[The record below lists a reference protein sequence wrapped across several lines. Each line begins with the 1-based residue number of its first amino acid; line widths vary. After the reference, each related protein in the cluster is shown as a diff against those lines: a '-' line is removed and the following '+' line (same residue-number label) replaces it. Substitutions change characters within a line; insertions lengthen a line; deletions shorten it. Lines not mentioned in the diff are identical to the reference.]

1 MLDELLNI
9 AFYSL
14 WGIHIILTNL
24 IVLTILML
32 FLLFLSTKYPLWGIF
47 LKYIN
52 KVALVCILLW
62 GIDRAIYSFL
72 EIKVQNFQMMKLYT
86 FNAFDKNYLKDI
98 SNGVL
103 YTKIGILKL
112 GYIETQKDNLVINEK
127 KLNYTDCLK
136 KLELKIFS
144 YEMMYL
150 YGEDEKTG
158 VICEVNSSLEI
169 SPFTIDIGEYERDY
183 NRTLRISNKETK

>member
-1 MLDELLNI
+1 MFDELLNI

-14 WGIHIILTNL
+14 FGIHIILTNL
-24 IVLTILML
+24 IVLTIFIL
-32 FLLFLSTKYPLWGIF
+32 FLLLLSTKYPLLGIF

-72 EIKVQNFQMMKLYT
+72 ELKVQNFQLMKLYT
-86 FNAFDKNYLKDI
+86 FNAYDKNYLKDI
-98 SNGVL
+98 SNGIL
-103 YTKIGILKL
+103 HTKIETLNL
-112 GYIETQKDNLVINEK
+112 GYIESQKDNLVINEK

-136 KLELKIFS
+136 KLELKRFS

-158 VICEVNSSLEI
+158 VICEVNSSLKI
-169 SPFTIDIGEYERDY
+169 SPFSIEIGMDTRDY
-183 NRTLRISNKETK
+183 NRTLKISNKETK

>member
-1 MLDELLNI
+1 L
-9 AFYSL
+9 
-14 WGIHIILTNL
+14 
-24 IVLTILML
+24 
-32 FLLFLSTKYPLWGIF
+32 GIF

-72 EIKVQNFQMMKLYT
+72 ELKVQNFQLMKLYT
-86 FNAFDKNYLKDI
+86 FNAYDKNYLKDI
-98 SNGVL
+98 SNGIL
-103 YTKIGILKL
+103 HTKIETLNL
-112 GYIETQKDNLVINEK
+112 GYIESQKDNLVINEK

-136 KLELKIFS
+136 KLELKRFS

-158 VICEVNSSLEI
+158 VICEVNSSLKI
-169 SPFTIDIGEYERDY
+169 SPFSIEIGMDTRDY
-183 NRTLRISNKETK
+183 NRTLKISNKETK